1 MRSIYIIL
9 GIVLLSGCSS
19 TKLNYAPVT
28 TQISEPPLSV
38 STVTP
43 IGGAMLK
50 QGTSTETKGLVLN
63 QKNNIN
69 NYTFSK
75 GFYPQIGEDEKYTYH
90 SYQMGPGLNGFG
102 GLMITGGLFGPM
114 QNDAVSLRAT
124 KGSTQLCVDRSM
136 GAKACDTEIGY
147 RRTTRPIISESNFQQ
162 TLLYSGRVGD
172 RIKVGYREFSGN
184 TARPAFSNEVD
195 YDLSQSMEIAYK
207 GAIIRVEE
215 ADNKKIRYTVIKNF
229 NTD

>member
-1 MRSIYIIL
+1 MNLRYALITML
-9 GIVLLSGCSS
+9 FLSACST
-19 TKLNYAPVT
+19 TKVNYTPVT
-28 TQISEPPLSV
+28 QQISEPPLNT
-38 STVTP
+38 STETP

-50 QGTSTETKGLVLN
+50 QGALTETKGIALA

-75 GFYPQIGEDEKYTYH
+75 GFYPQIGEDAEYTYH
-90 SYQMGPGLNGFG
+90 SYQMGLGLSGFG
-102 GLMITGGLFGPM
+102 GLMITGGLLGPM
-114 QNDAVSLRAT
+114 QNDVVSLRAT
-124 KGSTQLCVDRSM
+124 KGSNQLCVDRSM

-147 RRTTRPIISESNFQQ
+147 TRTTKPIVSEANFQQ
-162 TLLYSGRVGD
+162 TLIYSGRVGD

-184 TARPAFSNEVD
+184 NARPAFSNEVD

-207 GAIIRVEE
+207 GALIMVEE